1 MANGAMQM
9 TISAKINENFATIL
23 FLDLGWAL
31 IQNAI

>member
-23 FLDLGWAL
+23 FLDLECAL
-31 IQNAI
+31 TQNSI